1 MAEGSEV
8 WKRAQP
14 ARTDDPGAGGCRLQP
29 ACVAIAALDFECG
42 KGENVRGHVF
52 CLGFSF
58 SRFLSLSLHLL
69 AWLVLLDRS

>member
-8 WKRAQP
+8 RGRAQP

-42 KGENVRGHVF
+42 KGENVRGQGF
-52 CLGFSF
+52 CLG
-58 SRFLSLSLHLL
+58 LSLSLAFSLSLSLSLFIRWHG
-69 AWLVLLDRS
+69 